1 MNNLDKAIKIIGVVV
16 VTLIA
21 IGMVNQSFLASAM
34 PVILGGVAVMLVLYV
49 VNAFKKKNMASVFT
63 ILLLVVFILTVF
75 WFRR

>member
-16 VTLIA
+16 VALIA

-49 VNAFKKKNMASVFT
+49 VNAFKNKNMASVFT

>member
-16 VTLIA
+16 VALIA